1 MKKIHILNIIAGII
15 IVGLMGLAIAK
26 GSNSIPYFLIALF
39 FISYF
44 MQVKNFV
51 RIVWVMVTSLL
62 VIFSLG
68 TLLPYLFAP

>member
-1 MKKIHILNIIAGII
+1 MKKIHILNIIAGVI

-68 TLLPYLFAP
+68 TLLPYLLAP